1 MKQSQ
6 LFTKATKENPA
17 GEQAKNAQLLI
28 KAGFVHKE
36 MAGVY
41 TYLPLGLRVLNNVMQ
56 IIREEMN
63 AIGSQEIFLTAL
75 QPADVWKQTDRWS
88 DEASDVWFR
97 TELKNGTKLGLGW
110 THEEPITN
118 LMKNHIRS
126 YRDLPVFA
134 YQFQTKFR
142 NELRAK
148 SGIMRSRE
156 FVMKDLYSFSRTKEE
171 HDAFYEKS
179 KTAYLNVFNRCG
191 IGEQTYLTFASGG
204 AFAKYSHEFQT
215 ITDAGE
221 DTIYIHNEKRIAV
234 NEEVLDDEV
243 LEQLDLNREDLR
255 EEKAVEVGNIFTLG
269 TRFSEPLNLKYID
282 ENGQEELVFMGS
294 YGIGPGRLMGTI
306 AELLSDDRGLV
317 WPKNIAPYSVHIV
330 SLESKDETIAAR
342 IKTVSEGLY
351 TDLIQSGIEVI
362 WDDREGVSPGAR
374 FGESD
379 LLGIPL
385 RIVISE
391 KTLAEDS
398 VEWKKR
404 ANKEMQLV
412 KIEEA

>member
-1 MKQSQ
+1 M
-6 LFTKATKENPA
+6 
-17 GEQAKNAQLLI
+17 
-28 KAGFVHKE
+28 
-36 MAGVY
+36 
-41 TYLPLGLRVLNNVMQ
+41 
-56 IIREEMN
+56 
-63 AIGSQEIFLTAL
+63 
-75 QPADVWKQTDRWS
+75 
-88 DEASDVWFR
+88 
-97 TELKNGTKLGLGW
+97 
-110 THEEPITN
+110 
-118 LMKNHIRS
+118 
-126 YRDLPVFA
+126 
-134 YQFQTKFR
+134 
-142 NELRAK
+142 
-148 SGIMRSRE
+148 
-156 FVMKDLYSFSRTKEE
+156 
-171 HDAFYEKS
+171 
-179 KTAYLNVFNRCG
+179 FNRCG

-412 KIEEA
+412 KIEEAKEKIEAWVKE

>member
-156 FVMKDLYSFSRTKEE
+156 FVMKDLYSFSRTRR
-171 HDAFYEKS
+171 
-179 KTAYLNVFNRCG
+179 T
-191 IGEQTYLTFASGG
+191 
-204 AFAKYSHEFQT
+204 
-215 ITDAGE
+215 
-221 DTIYIHNEKRIAV
+221 
-234 NEEVLDDEV
+234 
-243 LEQLDLNREDLR
+243 
-255 EEKAVEVGNIFTLG
+255 
-269 TRFSEPLNLKYID
+269 
-282 ENGQEELVFMGS
+282 
-294 YGIGPGRLMGTI
+294 
-306 AELLSDDRGLV
+306 
-317 WPKNIAPYSVHIV
+317 
-330 SLESKDETIAAR
+330 
-342 IKTVSEGLY
+342 
-351 TDLIQSGIEVI
+351 
-362 WDDREGVSPGAR
+362 
-374 FGESD
+374 
-379 LLGIPL
+379 
-385 RIVISE
+385 
-391 KTLAEDS
+391 
-398 VEWKKR
+398 
-404 ANKEMQLV
+404 
-412 KIEEA
+412 